1 MMRKLLFAFMVVVCG
16 GVHAATYQGSTQ
28 YDSYRGLV
36 MAGYQGWFNAPDDGA
51 GRGWYHY
58 KGRRGFMP
66 GSTNVDLWPDVSEY
80 EKTYV
85 SPFRFDDG
93 SFASLPSPYDLST
106 VDTHFRW
113 MKEYGLDGVFMQR
126 FVGEVSNPSGKHH
139 FNTVLRNAMLSA
151 NKYGRA
157 IGIMYDLSGMPRNG
171 VEVLVNDI
179 QELAVEHS
187 LFSHKD
193 NPSYIYHNGK
203 PLVTVWGLGFN
214 DHRRYG
220 IDEGQQIIDAL
231 KRLGFSVMIGVPTQ
245 WRDLK
250 GDTESDARLHD
261 LIRQCDIVMPW
272 FVGRYNEKTF
282 DRYKKLI
289 RKDMKWA
296 EANNVDY
303 APLCFPGFSW
313 QNMHYPHD
321 TVIIPRNG
329 GSFFWKQLQ
338 NALDEGAQMIY
349 IAMFDEIDEGT
360 AIFKCAH
367 KVPAAYPGSTFVPIE
382 EGVENERYMVLAGK
396 AAKMLKERTPSA
408 YGISPSMGRI
418 KQ

>member
-1 MMRKLLFAFMVVVCG
+1 MFRKLIFVFTTMVCG
-16 GVHAATYQGSTQ
+16 SAFATTYHGSVQ

-36 MAGYQGWFNAPDDGA
+36 MAGYQGWHNAPDDGA
-51 GRGWYHY
+51 NRGWYHY

-66 GSTNVDLWPDVSEY
+66 GSTNVDLWPEVSEY
-80 EKTYV
+80 EKVYE
-85 SPFRFDDG
+85 SPFRFEDG
-93 SFASLPSPYDLST
+93 QYASLPSPHDYST

-113 MKEYGLDGVFMQR
+113 MKQYGLDGVFMQR
-126 FVGEVSNPSGKHH
+126 FVGEISNASGKNH
-139 FNTVLRNAMLSA
+139 FNKVLSNAMTAA

-157 IGIMYDLSGMPRNG
+157 ICVMYDLSGMPSNG
-171 VEVLVNDI
+171 VDILLRDI
-179 QELAVEHS
+179 QEVAREHS

-193 NPSYIYHNGK
+193 NPSYLYHNGK

-214 DHRRYG
+214 DHRKYG
-220 IDEGQQIIDAL
+220 VKEGQEIVKGL
-231 KRLGFSVMIGVPTQ
+231 KEMGFSVMIGVPTQ
-245 WRDLK
+245 WRSLK
-250 GDTESDARLHD
+250 GDTESDPRLHD

-272 FVGRYNEKTF
+272 FVGRYNESTF
-282 DRYKKLI
+282 PQYKSLI
-289 RKDMKWA
+289 TDDMQWA
-296 EANNVDY
+296 DTNKVDY

-329 GSFFWKQLQ
+329 GTFFWKQLK
-338 NALDEGAQMIY
+338 NALDSGAQMIY

-382 EGVENERYMVLAGK
+382 EGVESERYMVLAGK
-396 AAKMLKERTPSA
+396 ASQMLKERL
-408 YGISPSMGRI
+408 RR
-418 KQ
+418 K